1 MNILSVCT
9 GVMGLDYGLH
19 RAGFATVAACE
30 AEGYPRQVIARHA
43 PGIPVH
49 EDMRTLDGRQY
60 RGRVQM
66 VAGGIPCQPFSDAGQ
81 KLGTDDPRHLF
92 PHFLRLMFEADA
104 EVGLIENVRGL
115 LSTQSGRAFGEIV
128 RESVE
133 AGFTVEW
140 QMLAAGTLGA
150 CHIRRRVFI
159 VLRKDGRWAW
169 EGPRQVGLF
178 GSAPWS
184 RSVPSSW
191 PKAGRA
197 TRQGWVATPERW
209 PEPAVWPWLVAGE
222 AMMPTPTRNDE
233 KGADYQK
240 GKGDRVY
247 LTLPGAA
254 KLREGVAVQEGL
266 RRMLPTPAA
275 HDYKGCNQPGQR
287 RGQLGEAIGEYRGG
301 KLRPQPVE
309 WMQGWPDGWTLTDGP
324 SLLDAPPPQ
333 QERWPDYRWTTSE
346 PEDNRR
352 PRLKACGN
360 GVYSLCGEAVGLDL
374 AASLG
379 AARGAA

>member
-19 RAGFATVAACE
+19 RAGFSTVAACE
-30 AEGYPRQVIARHA
+30 AEEYPRQVIARHA

-60 RGRVQM
+60 RGRVLM
-66 VAGGIPCQPFSDAGQ
+66 VAGGIPCQGQSVAG
-81 KLGTDDPRHLF
+81 KGLGRDDPRWLW
-92 PHFLRLMFEADA
+92 PDFLRLMLQTGA
-104 EVGLIENVRGL
+104 EIGLIENVQGL
-115 LSTQSGRAFGEIV
+115 LSAEGGHTFGQIV
-128 RESVE
+128 KDAVE

-209 PEPAVWPWLVAGE
+209 PEPAVWPWLVAGGE
-222 AMMPTPTRNDE
+222 EMAPTPNASLQNYDE
-233 KGADYQK
+233 DPA
-240 GKGDRVY
+240 RWE
-247 LTLPGAA
+247 ARRA
-254 KLREGVAVQEGL
+254 AVQEGL
-266 RRMLPTPAA
+266 RRMLPTPKAGDGRA
-275 HDYKGCNQPGQR
+275 KGNGGARKSPGLD
-287 RGQLGEAIGEYRGG
+287 QLARSGGG

-324 SLLDAPPPQ
+324 SLLDVPPPQ
-333 QERWPDYRWTTSE
+333 QERWPDCRWTTSE

-360 GVYSLCGEAVGLDL
+360 GVYSLCGEVVGLDL

-379 AARGAA
+379 MARGAA